1 MPLWIVEYMAIRVYL
16 IVYVLANV
24 FIILPAIFP
33 LYLLVIIQI
42 QSMKLSLLHDN
53 LITVIPGVA
62 KQHEVL
68 FEGTL
73 LIKITTISMLFAF
86 KQYCTGVLIK
96 NVVLIEE
103 IQYVQIRHTYIYMYV
118 SMLRWVI
125 PCDINVL
132 SF

>member
-62 KQHEVL
+62 K
-68 FEGTL
+68 
-73 LIKITTISMLFAF
+73 
-86 KQYCTGVLIK
+86 
-96 NVVLIEE
+96 
-103 IQYVQIRHTYIYMYV
+103 
-118 SMLRWVI
+118 
-125 PCDINVL
+125 
-132 SF
+132 